1 MMNLLVDYVGEVKLR
16 IVVRDVEKMFSKRDS
31 IVKSMDDP
39 FEASFPGLAVQTYQ
53 ALRRE
58 TMPLIS
64 VANDLLRQSVDSY
77 NRLTTDPD
85 LDIFEMG
92 LSKYFVGEG
101 MFSLRRSRS
110 ISLAQAQLVK
120 QLLDV
125 WNDRL
130 IESRPLAEYIRSKT
144 GVSVSG
150 VDFVRPVIRPKRSTK
165 RRVVRH

>member
-1 MMNLLVDYVGEVKLR
+1 MNLLVDYVGEVKLR

-31 IVKSMDDP
+31 IVKSMDAP
-39 FEASFPGLAVQTYQ
+39 FETSFPGLAVQTYQ

-125 WNDRL
+125 
-130 IESRPLAEYIRSKT
+130 
-144 GVSVSG
+144 
-150 VDFVRPVIRPKRSTK
+150 
-165 RRVVRH
+165 